1 MIQEIIELAKSNLL
15 KITIATIGI
24 LSIVFHILPK
34 DEKKSGFFGILG
46 DAINF
51 IKNIFKK

>member
-1 MIQEIIELAKSNLL
+1 MIQEIIGAAKGNLF
-15 KITIATIGI
+15 KIAIATIGI

-34 DEKKSGFFGILG
+34 GEKKAGFFGIIG
-46 DAINF
+46 SATNF

>member
-1 MIQEIIELAKSNLL
+1 MIQEIIELAKGNLL
-15 KITIATIGI
+15 KLTIATIGI

-34 DEKKSGFFGILG
+34 GEKKSGFFGSLG
-46 DAINF
+46 AAINF

>member
-1 MIQEIIELAKSNLL
+1 MIQEIIELAKGNLL
-15 KITIATIGI
+15 KMTIATIGI

-34 DEKKSGFFGILG
+34 GEKKSGFFGLIG

>member
-1 MIQEIIELAKSNLL
+1 MIQEIIELAKGNLL
-15 KITIATIGI
+15 KITIAIIGI

-34 DEKKSGFFGILG
+34 GEKKSGFFGILG
-46 DAINF
+46 DGINF

>member
-1 MIQEIIELAKSNLL
+1 MIQEIIELTKGNLL
-15 KITIATIGI
+15 KMTIATIGI
-24 LSIVFHILPK
+24 LSIIFHILPK
-34 DEKKSGFFGILG
+34 GKEKSGFFGLVG